1 MRRDIRIYPDPV
13 LRSPCDPVSTIDDRV
28 SALVQD
34 LLDTVD
40 ADDRAGV
47 AANQI
52 GVSLQAFSWHVDG
65 QIGYIINP
73 EIVELSSE
81 TQHGDEGC
89 LSVPGLYFPTTRAAY
104 AKVRGVDLDGQ
115 DVTLEGEG
123 LMARAL
129 QHEMDHLQGMVF
141 LQRLEP
147 EVRKQA
153 MREVRER
160 LLSL

>member
-1 MRRDIRIYPDPV
+1 MRREIRTYPDPV
-13 LRSPCDPVSTIDDRV
+13 LRTPCEPITAIDDRV
-28 SALVQD
+28 AGLVQD

-52 GVSLQAFSWHVDG
+52 GVGLRAFSWHVDG
-65 QIGYIINP
+65 QVGYILNP
-73 EIVELSSE
+73 EMVELSSQ

-104 AKVRGVDLDGQ
+104 AKVRGIDLDG
-115 DVTLEGEG
+115 DEVILEGEG

-147 EVRKQA
+147 DVRKAA
-153 MREVRER
+153 MREVRQR
-160 LLSL
+160 L

>member
-52 GVSLQAFSWHVDG
+52 GVSLQTFSWHVDG

-89 LSVPGLYFPTTRAAY
+89 LSVPGLYFPTTRSEEHTSELQS
-104 AKVRGVDLDGQ
+104 RG
-115 DVTLEGEG
+115 
-123 LMARAL
+123 
-129 QHEMDHLQGMVF
+129 HL
-141 LQRLEP
+141 
-147 EVRKQA
+147 
-153 MREVRER
+153 
-160 LLSL
+160 

>member
-1 MRRDIRIYPDPV
+1 MRRPIRIYPDPV
-13 LRSPCDPVSTIDDRV
+13 LRSPCDPITTIDAKVR
-28 SALVQD
+28 ALVRD

-40 ADDRAGV
+40 SDDRAGV

-52 GVSLQAFSWHVDG
+52 GVGLAAFSWHIDG
-65 QIGYIINP
+65 EVGYVLNP
-73 EIVELSSE
+73 ELVETSTHL
-81 TQHGDEGC
+81 QHGDEGC

-104 AKVRGVDLDGQ
+104 AKVRGTDLDGNEI
-115 DVTLEGEG
+115 VLEGEG

-147 EVRKQA
+147 AVRKDA
-153 MREVRER
+153 MRQVRET
-160 LLSL
+160 LLT